1 MMPSFNLV
9 DEPWIPC
16 LYQDGKPN
24 QFGILD
30 ALVKAHEIR
39 EIFDSSPLV
48 VTTLH
53 RLLLAILHRNFGPE
67 SLTDWKKL
75 WQRGHWDEATLR
87 GYFNQWRYRFDLFHP
102 ERPFYQVPEMKNDE
116 EQPIQKHPVHLLAL
130 EASAGNNP
138 TLFDHSFST
147 APATFTPA
155 RAARY
160 LLARQGYSIGF
171 GKSNPFYFKDSPL
184 IRGLSVLTL
193 GDSLW
198 ETLAL
203 NLVAYNAERPIPRS
217 GEDLPAWE
225 KETLP
230 EPNNTG
236 NAIRGYVDYLT
247 WQSRRIHLFTEGN
260 PPLVRWCQVQ
270 QNLMLPEPPPLDPF
284 KSYIPNK
291 EKGWRPRGI
300 VPEKAVWRDS
310 HTLFQAADQSLRP
323 GVFDWAGRIWRLRE
337 SGEISAKATYGF
349 LAVGMATD
357 IGKAANILLW
367 RQERLPMPLA
377 YLEDKELLGKLK
389 DALDFAEDVSR
400 ILELHLRV
408 VALTIL
414 DPKADPERHLRDIGI
429 AIFKP
434 EIGKRL
440 SGALFSA
447 EVKNTLKTW
456 APDRL
461 YFSQLEAPFR
471 QLLVVLPEDREVDED
486 GDIEYGRNQLPH
498 WGRVL
503 QQAAREAFKTI
514 TDALGGAPRA
524 LKAVAQVEDK
534 FHRILNTEIR
544 KLSPGGEHEAEE

>member
-1 MMPSFNLV
+1 MTPSFNLV

-16 LYQDGKPN
+16 LFAHGDTDELCLY
-24 QFGILD
+24 D
-30 ALVKAHEIR
+30 ALARAHEIR

-48 VTTLH
+48 VTALH

-75 WQRGHWDEATLR
+75 WEKGHWNDAPLCD
-87 GYFNQWRYRFDLFHP
+87 YFKRWRHRFDLFHS
-102 ERPFYQVPEMKNDE
+102 ERPFYQVPEMKNE
-116 EQPIQKHPVHLLAL
+116 EGKPIQKHPVHLLAL
-130 EASAGNNP
+130 EAAAGNNP
-138 TLFDHSFST
+138 TLFDHSYSMAPGTFS
-147 APATFTPA
+147 PA
-155 RAARY
+155 RTARY
-160 LLARQGYSIGF
+160 LLARQAYSIGF

-184 IRGLSVLTL
+184 IRGFSVFTL
-193 GDSLW
+193 GGSLW
-198 ETLAL
+198 ETLTL

-217 GEDLPAWE
+217 GDDLPAWE

-230 EPNNTG
+230 EPNDTG
-236 NAIRGYVDYLT
+236 NPIRGYVDYLT
-247 WQSRRIHLFTEGN
+247 WQSRRVHLFPEGN
-260 PPLVRWCQVQ
+260 PPVVRWCQVQ

-284 KSYIPNK
+284 KCHIPDK
-291 EKGWRPRGI
+291 GKGWRPRGI
-300 VPEKAVWRDS
+300 VPERAVWRDS
-310 HTLFQAADQSLRP
+310 HTLFQATGQSLRP
-323 GVFDWAGRIWRLRE
+323 EVFDWAGRIWKLRE

-349 LAVGMATD
+349 LAVGIATD

-367 RQERLPMPLA
+367 RQERLPLPLA
-377 YLEDKELLGKLK
+377 YLEDRELLGKLK

-440 SGALFSA
+440 SGALFST

-456 APDRL
+456 SPTRL

-471 QLLVVLPEDREVDED
+471 QLLVELPEDRDEDED
-486 GDIEYGRNQLPH
+486 GDIEYGHKQLPQ

-503 QQAAREAFKTI
+503 RQAALDTFNTI
-514 TDALGGAPRA
+514 ATGLGESPRA

-534 FHRILNTEIR
+534 FQRILNTEIQ
-544 KLSPGGEHEAEE
+544 KLSQEVTIESEE